1 MFVLSIFKFAFLRYT
16 DAEEQPLPITP
27 RQSDILDR
35 AKSEG
40 RVIVEDLAA
49 GFGVTVQTIR
59 RDLTEMCEARLLER
73 IHGGAVLPSG
83 ITNIGYE
90 DRRRLNADA
99 KDAIAQACA
108 AEIPHGASL
117 FLNIGTTTEA
127 VARALQNHS
136 GLMVVTN
143 NMNAAQILASNPSC
157 EVVLTGGALRR
168 ADGGLVGDLAVQT
181 IRQFK
186 VDVAIIG
193 ASAMDA
199 DGDLLDFDIQEVRV
213 AHAILQQSRQSI
225 LVADQAK
232 LTRAAPVR
240 IASLTDMDMWV
251 TDQTPSDALKT
262 HCDDAETKIK
272 VAATHAR

>member
-1 MFVLSIFKFAFLRYT
+1 M
-16 DAEEQPLPITP
+16 PITP

-35 AKSEG
+35 ARSEG
-40 RVIVEDLAA
+40 RVMVEGLAEA
-49 GFGVTVQTIR
+49 FGVTVQTIR
-59 RDLTEMCEARLLER
+59 RDLTELCDARLLDR

-83 ITNIGYE
+83 VTNIGYE

-99 KDAIAQACA
+99 KEAIARACA
-108 AEIPHGASL
+108 AEIPNGASL

-127 VARALQNHS
+127 VARALLGHS

-143 NMNAAQILASNPSC
+143 NMNAAQILAANPSC

-181 IRQFK
+181 IRAFK
-186 VDVAIIG
+186 VDVAVIG
-193 ASAMDA
+193 ASALDA

-213 AHAILQQSRQSI
+213 AHAILQQARQAI
-225 LVADQAK
+225 LVADLGK

-240 IASLTDMDMWV
+240 IGSLSDLDIWV
-251 TDQTPSDALKT
+251 TDADPPAALRALCRDSGT
-262 HCDDAETKIK
+262 EIR
-272 VAATHAR
+272 VAQPA

>member
-1 MFVLSIFKFAFLRYT
+1 M
-16 DAEEQPLPITP
+16 PITP

-35 AKSEG
+35 ARSEG
-40 RVIVEDLAA
+40 RVMVEGLAEA
-49 GFGVTVQTIR
+49 FGVTVQTIR
-59 RDLTEMCEARLLER
+59 RDLTELCDARLLDR

-83 ITNIGYE
+83 VTNIGYE

-99 KDAIAQACA
+99 KEAIARACA
-108 AEIPHGASL
+108 AEIPNGASL

-127 VARALQNHS
+127 VARALQGHS

-143 NMNAAQILASNPSC
+143 NMNAAQILAANPSC

-181 IRQFK
+181 IRAFK
-186 VDVAIIG
+186 VDVAVIG
-193 ASAMDA
+193 ASALDA

-213 AHAILQQSRQSI
+213 AHAILQQARQAI
-225 LVADQAK
+225 LVADQGK

-240 IASLTDMDMWV
+240 IGSLSDLDMWV
-251 TDQTPSDALKT
+251 TDAEPPAALRT
-262 HCDDAETKIK
+262 LCRDSGTEIR
-272 VAATHAR
+272 VAQPA

>member
-1 MFVLSIFKFAFLRYT
+1 M
-16 DAEEQPLPITP
+16 PMTP
-27 RQSDILDR
+27 RQSDILER
-35 AKSEG
+35 ARDEG
-40 RVIVEDLAA
+40 RVMVEDLAVT
-49 GFGVTVQTIR
+49 FGVTVQTIR

-99 KDAIAQACA
+99 KEAIARAAA

-127 VARALQNHS
+127 VARALQGHS

-143 NMNAAQILASNPSC
+143 NMNAAQILAANPSC

-181 IRQFK
+181 ILQFK
-186 VDVAIIG
+186 VDIAVIG
-193 ASAMDA
+193 ASALDA
-199 DGDLLDFDIQEVRV
+199 AGDLLDFDIQEVRV
-213 AHAILQQSRQSI
+213 AHAILQQARQSI
-225 LVADQAK
+225 LVADQGK
-232 LTRAAPVR
+232 LARAAPVR
-240 IASLTDMDMWV
+240 IASLADLDTWV
-251 TDQTPSDALKT
+251 TDAPPAPALRALCREAGT
-262 HCDDAETKIK
+262 EIS
-272 VAATHAR
+272 VAPPAR

>member
-1 MFVLSIFKFAFLRYT
+1 M
-16 DAEEQPLPITP
+16 PITP

-35 AKSEG
+35 ARSDG
-40 RVIVEDLAA
+40 RVMVEGLAEA
-49 GFGVTVQTIR
+49 FGVTVQTIR
-59 RDLTEMCEARLLER
+59 RDLTELCDARLLDR

-83 ITNIGYE
+83 VTNIGYE

-99 KDAIAQACA
+99 KEAIARACA
-108 AEIPHGASL
+108 TEIPNGASL

-127 VARALQNHS
+127 VARALQGHS

-143 NMNAAQILASNPSC
+143 NMNAAQILAGNPSC

-181 IRQFK
+181 IRAFK
-186 VDVAIIG
+186 VDVAVIG
-193 ASAMDA
+193 ASALDA

-213 AHAILQQSRQSI
+213 AHAILQQARQAI
-225 LVADQAK
+225 LVADQGK

-240 IASLTDMDMWV
+240 IGSLSDLDIWV
-251 TDQTPSDALKT
+251 TDTDPPATLRALCRDSGT
-262 HCDDAETKIK
+262 EIR
-272 VAATHAR
+272 VAGPA

>member
-1 MFVLSIFKFAFLRYT
+1 M
-16 DAEEQPLPITP
+16 PITP

-35 AKSEG
+35 ARSEG
-40 RVIVEDLAA
+40 RVMVEGLAEA
-49 GFGVTVQTIR
+49 FGVTVQTIR
-59 RDLTEMCEARLLER
+59 RDLTELCDARLLDR

-83 ITNIGYE
+83 VTNIGYE

-99 KDAIAQACA
+99 KEAIARACA
-108 AEIPHGASL
+108 AEIPNGASL

-127 VARALQNHS
+127 VARALQGHS

-143 NMNAAQILASNPSC
+143 NMNAAQILAGNPSC

-181 IRQFK
+181 IRAFK
-186 VDVAIIG
+186 VDVAVIG
-193 ASAMDA
+193 ASALDA

-213 AHAILQQSRQSI
+213 AHAILQQARQAI
-225 LVADQAK
+225 LVADQGK

-240 IASLTDMDMWV
+240 IGSLSDLDIWV
-251 TDQTPSDALKT
+251 TDTDPPAALRSL
-262 HCDDAETKIK
+262 CAEAGTEIR
-272 VAATHAR
+272 VAEPA

>member
-1 MFVLSIFKFAFLRYT
+1 M
-16 DAEEQPLPITP
+16 PITP

-35 AKSEG
+35 ARSEG
-40 RVIVEDLAA
+40 RVMVEGLAEA
-49 GFGVTVQTIR
+49 FGVTVQTIR
-59 RDLTEMCEARLLER
+59 RDLSELCDARLLDR

-83 ITNIGYE
+83 VTNIGYE

-99 KDAIAQACA
+99 KEAIARACA
-108 AEIPHGASL
+108 AEIPDGASL

-127 VARALQNHS
+127 VARALQGHS

-143 NMNAAQILASNPSC
+143 NMNAAQILAGNPSC

-181 IRQFK
+181 IRAFK
-186 VDVAIIG
+186 VDVAVIG
-193 ASAMDA
+193 ASALDA

-213 AHAILQQSRQSI
+213 AHAILQQARQAI
-225 LVADQAK
+225 LVADQGK

-240 IASLTDMDMWV
+240 IASLSDLDIWV
-251 TDQTPSDALKT
+251 TDTDPPAALRAL
-262 HCDDAETKIK
+262 CAEAGTEIR
-272 VAATHAR
+272 VAEPA

>member
-1 MFVLSIFKFAFLRYT
+1 M
-16 DAEEQPLPITP
+16 PITP

-35 AKSEG
+35 ARSDG
-40 RVIVEDLAA
+40 RVLVEDLAET
-49 GFGVTVQTIR
+49 FGVTVQTIR
-59 RDLTEMCEARLLER
+59 RDLTELCDARLLDR

-83 ITNIGYE
+83 VTNIGYE

-99 KDAIAQACA
+99 KEAIARACA
-108 AEIPHGASL
+108 AEIPNGASL

-127 VARALQNHS
+127 VARALQGHS

-143 NMNAAQILASNPSC
+143 NMNAAQILAGNPSC

-181 IRQFK
+181 IRAFK
-186 VDVAIIG
+186 VDVAVIG
-193 ASAMDA
+193 ASALDQ

-213 AHAILQQSRQSI
+213 AHAILQQARQAI
-225 LVADQAK
+225 LVADQGK

-240 IASLTDMDMWV
+240 IASLSDLDIWV
-251 TDQTPSDALKT
+251 TDADPPAALRSL
-262 HCDDAETKIK
+262 CAEAGTEIR
-272 VAATHAR
+272 VARPV

>member
-1 MFVLSIFKFAFLRYT
+1 M
-16 DAEEQPLPITP
+16 PITP

-35 AKSEG
+35 ARSEG
-40 RVIVEDLAA
+40 RVMVEGLAEA
-49 GFGVTVQTIR
+49 FGVTVQTIR
-59 RDLTEMCEARLLER
+59 RDLTELCDARLLDR

-83 ITNIGYE
+83 VTNIGYE

-99 KDAIAQACA
+99 KEAIARACA
-108 AEIPHGASL
+108 AEIPNGASL

-127 VARALQNHS
+127 VARALQGHS

-143 NMNAAQILASNPSC
+143 NMNAAQILAGNPSC

-181 IRQFK
+181 IRAFK
-186 VDVAIIG
+186 VDVAVIG
-193 ASAMDA
+193 ASALDA

-213 AHAILQQSRQSI
+213 AHAILQQARQAI
-225 LVADQAK
+225 LVADLGK

-240 IASLTDMDMWV
+240 IGSLSDLDIWV
-251 TDQTPSDALKT
+251 TDADPPAALRALCRDSGT
-262 HCDDAETKIK
+262 EIR
-272 VAATHAR
+272 VAQPA